1 MEFFSFFYSIIFFT
15 LFKIFSSLEKIGKSQ
30 SKEID
35 NTKIKFIV
43 FESNDFQKG
52 DTIFLKLTSK
62 ANCFNKLNYLFT
74 DESPKEGEEEDD
86 PVKCDLSNKMSTSNI
101 TTDKESNNVFYYSL
115 EKLDQSDDV
124 LLMCF
129 DCKNKFTIT
138 NYNGELP
145 KEFAEVVS
153 TFAKIWLIL
162 IIVGSVV
169 FVIIIV
175 SIILCCCCCCKKKSA
190 GNIMIPNNNIMMN
203 PMTGS
208 IPQQPIPQGVST
220 NPLQPTRNQVYNAN
234 NITGVQDI
242 NQGNNG
248 VNPLISASSQK
259 TGMISVDKNDK
270 KKKRR
275 KSHHHRHKK

>member
-15 LFKIFSSLEKIGKSQ
+15 LFKIFSSLENLKKFDTTV
-30 SKEID
+30 ID
-35 NTKIKFIV
+35 NTKIQFIV
-43 FESNDFQKG
+43 LESNDFQKG
-52 DTIFLKLTSK
+52 DIIFLKLTSK
-62 ANCFNKLNYLFT
+62 AKCFDTLYYQFIY
-74 DESPKEGEEEDD
+74 EIPKDEEDD
-86 PVKCDLSNKMSTSNI
+86 PVKCDLSYKLSSSNI
-101 TTDKESNNVFYYSL
+101 TTDKESNNVFYYSIV
-115 EKLDQSDDV
+115 KSDQSDNF
-124 LLMCF
+124 LEMCF
-129 DCKNKFTIT
+129 NCKNNVTIT
-138 NYNGELP
+138 NYKDEFP
-145 KEFAEVVS
+145 KELAEVVS
-153 TFAKIWLIL
+153 IFSKIWLIL

-190 GNIMIPNNNIMMN
+190 GNIMVPNNNIMMN

-208 IPQQPIPQGVST
+208 IPQQPIPQGIST